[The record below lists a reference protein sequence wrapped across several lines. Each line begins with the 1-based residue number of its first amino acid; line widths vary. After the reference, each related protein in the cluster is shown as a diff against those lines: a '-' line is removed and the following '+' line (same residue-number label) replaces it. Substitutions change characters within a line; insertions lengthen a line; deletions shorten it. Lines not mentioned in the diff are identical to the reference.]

1 MSHGTAK
8 LVLYQASRCSITLA
22 LLLKKQQ
29 KEMLQNSSSDSQHFS
44 SVFDAFPHHS
54 CHSNDTYRS
63 KVPQEAVTK

>member
-1 MSHGTAK
+1 MTLQSKCYTKVHI
-8 LVLYQASRCSITLA
+8 VLFITLA

>member
-1 MSHGTAK
+1 MTLQSKCYTKVHI
-8 LVLYQASRCSITLA
+8 VFFITLA
-22 LLLKKQQ
+22 LLLKMQQ

>member
-1 MSHGTAK
+1 MTLQNKCYTKVHII
-8 LVLYQASRCSITLA
+8 LFITLA